1 MIFHL
6 IKLKIKQQGDK
17 VVKER
22 YRMENEVAVVTGASS
37 GFGLLTSLELAKNG
51 FHVIATMR
59 NEEKAVKLL
68 ELAVKM
74 GCLERIQ
81 IQKLDVTSEESVNI
95 LKDILEQMGRVDVL
109 VNNAGYAGAGFVE
122 EIPIIEYR
130 KQFDTNVFGPIMVS
144 QACLPLMRKA
154 GKGKII
160 NVSSI
165 SGLIGFPGI
174 SPYVASKHALE
185 GWSESLRLEMKPYGV
200 YVCLIE
206 PGSFKTNI
214 WSTGKQ
220 VTEKSL
226 KTDSPYFSYMQSIDA
241 YINKGVNQFG
251 NPQDVANKIVEIAQ
265 HSNPDLR
272 YPIGKGVKLSLF
284 LKRSFSWK
292 KWESIFMKRLR

>member
-1 MIFHL
+1 
-6 IKLKIKQQGDK
+6 
-17 VVKER
+17 
-22 YRMENEVAVVTGASS
+22 MEHEIAVVTGASS

-59 NEEKAVKLL
+59 NEEKSIEVL
-68 ELAVKM
+68 ELASRM
-74 GCLERIQ
+74 GCIDRIQ
-81 IQKLDVTSEESVNI
+81 IQKLDVTSEDSIKVF
-95 LKDILEQMGRVDVL
+95 KDFIEQLGRVDVL

-122 EIPIIEYR
+122 EIPIVEYR

-185 GWSESLRLEMKPYGV
+185 GWTESLRLEMKPYGV
-200 YVCLIE
+200 YVSLIE

-214 WSTGKQ
+214 WLTGKQ
-220 VTEKSL
+220 ITEKSL
-226 KTDSPYFSYMQSIDA
+226 RADSPYFSYMKSIDA
-241 YINKGVNQFG
+241 YINKGENQLG

-265 HSNPDLR
+265 HPSPDLR
-272 YPIGKGVKLSLF
+272 HPIGNGVKISLF
-284 LKRSFSWK
+284 LKRSLSWK
-292 KWESIFMKRLR
+292 TWEKLFMKKLR

>member
-1 MIFHL
+1 
-6 IKLKIKQQGDK
+6 
-17 VVKER
+17 
-22 YRMENEVAVVTGASS
+22 MENEIAVVTGASS

-59 NEEKAVKLL
+59 NEEKSIELL
-68 ELAVKM
+68 ELAVRM
-74 GCLERIQ
+74 GCIERIQ
-81 IQKLDVTSEESVNI
+81 IQKLDVTSEDSV
-95 LKDILEQMGRVDVL
+95 KVFKGFLEQLGRVDVL

-122 EIPIIEYR
+122 EIPIVEYR
-130 KQFDTNVFGPIMVS
+130 MQFDTNVFGPIMVS

-185 GWSESLRLEMKPYGV
+185 GWTESLRLEMKPYGV
-200 YVCLIE
+200 YVSLIE

-220 VTEKSL
+220 ITEKSL
-226 KTDSPYFSYMQSIDA
+226 RADSPYFSYMKSIDA
-241 YINKGVNQFG
+241 YINKGENQLG
-251 NPQDVANKIVEIAQ
+251 NPEDVANKIVEIAQ
-265 HSNPDLR
+265 HPSPDLR
-272 YPIGKGVKLSLF
+272 YPIGSGVKLSLF
-284 LKRSFSWK
+284 LKRSLSWK
-292 KWESIFMKRLR
+292 TWEKLFMKRLS

>member
-1 MIFHL
+1 ME
-6 IKLKIKQQGDK
+6 G
-17 VVKER
+17 
-22 YRMENEVAVVTGASS
+22 MENEIAVVTGASS

-59 NEEKAVKLL
+59 NEEKAFKLQD
-68 ELAVKM
+68 LATEM
-74 GCLERIQ
+74 GCMGRIQ
-81 IQKLDVTSEESVNI
+81 IQKLDVTSEDSVKVFKELI
-95 LKDILEQMGRVDVL
+95 EQIGRVDVL

-122 EIPIIEYR
+122 EIPISEYR

-154 GKGKII
+154 RKGKII

-185 GWSESLRLEMKPYGV
+185 GWTECLRLEMKPYGV
-200 YVCLIE
+200 FVSLIE

-220 VTEKSL
+220 ITEKSL
-226 KTDSPYFSYMQSIDA
+226 REDSPYFSYMKSIDTH
-241 YINKGVNQFG
+241 IKNGESQFG
-251 NPQDVANKIVEIAQ
+251 NPEEVANKIVEIAK
-265 HSNPDLR
+265 HPSPELR

-284 LKRSFSWK
+284 LKRSLSWK
-292 KWESIFMKRLR
+292 TWEKIFLKRLN

>member
-1 MIFHL
+1 
-6 IKLKIKQQGDK
+6 
-17 VVKER
+17 
-22 YRMENEVAVVTGASS
+22 MENEIAVVTGASS

-59 NEEKAVKLL
+59 NEEKSIELL
-68 ELAVKM
+68 ELANKM
-74 GCLERIQ
+74 GCIKRIQ
-81 IQKLDVTSEESVNI
+81 IQKLDVTSEESVKVFKGLI
-95 LKDILEQMGRVDVL
+95 EKIGRVDVL

-122 EIPIIEYR
+122 EIPIVEYR

-185 GWSESLRLEMKPYGV
+185 GWTESLRLEMKPYGV
-200 YVCLIE
+200 YVSLIE

-220 VTEKSL
+220 ITEKSL
-226 KTDSPYFSYMQSIDA
+226 RADSPYFSYMKNIDA
-241 YINKGVNQFG
+241 YISKGESQLG
-251 NPQDVANKIVEIAQ
+251 NPEDVANKIVEIAQ
-265 HSNPDLR
+265 HPNPDLR
-272 YPIGKGVKLSLF
+272 YPIGNGVKLSLF
-284 LKRSFSWK
+284 LKRSLSWK
-292 KWESIFMKRLR
+292 TWEKLFMKRLS